1 LGNFPDL
8 SLNIN
13 GFFLKMKPIDYIINR
28 DGVCRLGIIGNDL
41 KNDTIIMGNIFNVG
55 YYMIFDVQ
63 NKRIGFGQLLE

>member
-1 LGNFPDL
+1 
-8 SLNIN
+8 
-13 GFFLKMKPIDYIINR
+13 MKPIDYIINR